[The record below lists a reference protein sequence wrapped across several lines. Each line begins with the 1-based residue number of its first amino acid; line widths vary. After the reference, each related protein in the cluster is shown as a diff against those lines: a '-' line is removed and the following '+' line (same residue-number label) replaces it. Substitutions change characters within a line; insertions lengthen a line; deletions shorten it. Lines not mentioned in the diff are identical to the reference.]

1 MKKIYLFMVMALA
14 VSFFSACSDDEDTIP
29 SHADYN
35 KFAPADADQSVEA
48 KIRRDFKEQ
57 TNSYLIFNDTLSKEK
72 TGEDMYGNPVYKVET
87 LDINF
92 ALVGSGNSYIYTY
105 DYIKDDAEKQKAANF
120 VATHLAR
127 KLGGMMPFSILLVD
141 RINCWE
147 KDSYGNLVPAE
158 DDYDG
163 IVPHPLYVLGS
174 RCLAVSVENGDAFDQ
189 EDYFESM
196 LEDLVY
202 KKLTADAYYLK
213 DFFGAVENYD
223 KVSYEYKDDL
233 GYELGRNDDL
243 ARSLGFA
250 KDYGYYKFC
259 KDKEWDTRQFLN
271 YLLTESESEIE
282 TEFAAYP
289 ICLKRFAIMRA
300 QMEALG
306 FKF

>member
-14 VSFFSACSDDEDTIP
+14 VSFFSACSDDEDMTP

-35 KFAPADADQSVEA
+35 KFAPTDADQSVEA
-48 KIRRDFKEQ
+48 KIRRGFKEQ

-120 VATHLAR
+120 VATNLAR

-158 DDYDG
+158 DDYYG

-174 RCLAVSVENGDAFDQ
+174 RCLAVSVENGDVFDQ

-202 KKLTADAYYLK
+202 KKLTADASYLK

-250 KDYGYYKFC
+250 KDYGYYRFTNGT
-259 KDKEWDTRQFLN
+259 EWDTRQFLN